1 MSVLIRLRDIDNLS
15 PAEDAVRKYFLQNKE
30 AVLDLT
36 TQQIGEATF
45 TSASTVVRLCKR
57 LDVGGFTKFKMQL
70 IKEME
75 TLNNMHLEIL
85 DSTMIGKD
93 DTEATIVD
101 KITSMNIQSIEET
114 KIMQNISQLNDIVN
128 EIDKAQ
134 VIDFFGVGSSHIV
147 ALDASYKFMRVGK
160 LVANYALYDRQI
172 VQAINADK
180 NHFAFI
186 FSYSGETDAMIR
198 VANELNSNGVQFVSV
213 TANRVNSLADLSPFN
228 LYVSMKETIFRSAAM
243 SSRTASLYLIDLI
256 YILFS
261 TKNYEESAKKI
272 SRTRINSKE

>member
-114 KIMQNISQLNDIVN
+114 KILQNISQLNDIVN

-272 SRTRINSKE
+272 SCTRINSKE